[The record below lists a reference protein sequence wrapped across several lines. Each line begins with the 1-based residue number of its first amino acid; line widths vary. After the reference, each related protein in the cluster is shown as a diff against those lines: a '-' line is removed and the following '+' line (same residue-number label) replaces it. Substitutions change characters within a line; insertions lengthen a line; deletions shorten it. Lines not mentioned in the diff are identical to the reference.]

1 MLFSHW
7 NLPWRYPHETQ
18 RKCIKITHFQ
28 YTKKIRQPFIC
39 IIFLQLRLQ
48 IQWDKSLLK
57 TEYKTICDRFLEAE
71 IIRKQFIYVLSN
83 FLFKSLVK
91 CLFCKICF
99 ADILNP
105 KYRAGNVLYSK
116 QTYVYPFPED
126 TGPIKFRLS
135 RDLFAGLKMG
145 YFWPLI

>member
-1 MLFSHW
+1 MYQNNPFSIHQEDPSTIYLY
-7 NLPWRYPHETQ
+7 N
-18 RKCIKITHFQ
+18 FSA
-28 YTKKIRQPFIC
+28 TKTPNSQ
-39 IIFLQLRLQ
+39 
-48 IQWDKSLLK
+48 SLLK

-71 IIRKQFIYVLSN
+71 IIRKQFIYALSN